1 MSATVRPDPTRPP
14 ASRPP
19 ATRPPATRPASSRP
33 ARAPRRGGTEG
44 PRPERLAALL
54 VGVWLEVRAGLR
66 PLRQLEPLVTPVVH
80 RRLVQQMPGVRG
92 LAPLARVSRVRACSP
107 TEGVC
112 EAAVTVTA
120 NGRTTAVAV
129 RLERHLGRWRAVELT
144 APEAGLAALTT
155 GTLPP
160 GWRPRDAF
168 DEVLDDATG
177 IGLVSPRR
185 VHGTS

>member
-1 MSATVRPDPTRPP
+1 MSATVRPSPTRPP
-14 ASRPP
+14 A
-19 ATRPPATRPASSRP
+19 ARPASSRP
-33 ARAPRRGGTEG
+33 GRGPRRDGTDG
-44 PRPERLAALL
+44 PRPQALAALL

-66 PLRQLEPLVTPVVH
+66 PLRQLEPLVTPVVY
-80 RRLVQQMPGVRG
+80 RRLARQMPGVRG
-92 LAPLARVSRVRACSP
+92 LAPPARVSRVRACTP
-107 TEGVC
+107 AAGVC

-120 NGRTTAVAV
+120 NGRTTAIAV

-168 DEVLDDATG
+168 DEVLDDIAG
-177 IGLVSPRR
+177 IAEVRPRR
-185 VHGTS
+185 VRGTS